1 MSELIKITAR
11 IYYFPFDDD
20 KDRPVLGYI
29 RGDRFSVAVD
39 AGHSAEHVA
48 DFYRAIKMKGLPEPA
63 LTVITHWHWDH
74 TFGMHAVKGKTMASR
89 RTNAHLRQIIATH
102 DVSMTDLPAAGAPAG
117 SSNTFTDS
125 DGSSDI
131 QRATEVAFDGDDIYV
146 KGIPFYFEDS
156 WMKGTID
163 QQTGIATFPS
173 GQFVG
178 EDEYGIEFMLGYGE
192 DGVCDIEFAYDADA
206 QTLTQITPS
215 IVENGSSATELEPW
229 GWWTDMVIF
238 GGVIET
244 VEVPEDLV
252 TDAYL
257 FKANEYVEEDV
268 KDEEGNVIDT
278 NVSWEEY
285 TYQMQVGFDGKD
297 VYFNGF
303 SDNTAE
309 FWAKGTLSDDGT
321 TVTIP
326 ASQFLGEL
334 NILWYSFKYYLTA
347 VDGDGN
353 LTDIVLNYD
362 AETNAFST
370 D

>member
-1 MSELIKITAR
+1 
-11 IYYFPFDDD
+11 
-20 KDRPVLGYI
+20 
-29 RGDRFSVAVD
+29 
-39 AGHSAEHVA
+39 
-48 DFYRAIKMKGLPEPA
+48 
-63 LTVITHWHWDH
+63 
-74 TFGMHAVKGKTMASR
+74 
-89 RTNAHLRQIIATH
+89 
-102 DVSMTDLPAAGAPAG
+102 
-117 SSNTFTDS
+117 
-125 DGSSDI
+125 
-131 QRATEVAFDGDDIYV
+131 
-146 KGIPFYFEDS
+146 
-156 WMKGTID
+156 
-163 QQTGIATFPS
+163 
-173 GQFVG
+173 
-178 EDEYGIEFMLGYGE
+178 
-192 DGVCDIEFAYDADA
+192 
-206 QTLTQITPS
+206 
-215 IVENGSSATELEPW
+215 
-229 GWWTDMVIF
+229 MVIF

-303 SDNTAE
+303 SDNTAK
-309 FWAKGTLSDDGT
+309 FWAKGTLSEDGT

-362 AETNAFST
+362 AESNTFST
-370 D
+370 DQIVMLNESRTELNPYQIFSDVTISKMEEFAATPVDPEIVDYKIEATYPYADFNIPCEDAEGNMLLKNKMFYQLFVVKDNKIEPLTIEAALYQYLEEDMVMIPYTYDDSYDIYAGGDRFYLNQDASEIASWENFGVQSIYTGGGETHKSMVVWVDPVSVGITNVNANERNAVIFDLQGRSVAQPVKGLYIMGGKKMVKK